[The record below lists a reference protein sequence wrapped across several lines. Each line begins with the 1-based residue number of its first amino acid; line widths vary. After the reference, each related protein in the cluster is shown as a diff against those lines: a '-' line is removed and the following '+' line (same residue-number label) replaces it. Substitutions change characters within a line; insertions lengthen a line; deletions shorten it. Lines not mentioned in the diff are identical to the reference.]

1 MTTTFFLLLALF
13 VLLLLLLPLPLLLL
27 LFIRST
33 LPGAARFLPAFLIEG
48 GAAPSFSD
56 SADGS
61 GVLCTRTTRTGVS
74 TPQGADTDR
83 EEENP
88 PRVENTTAG

>member
-13 VLLLLLLPLPLLLL
+13 VLLLL

-56 SADGS
+56 STDGS

-83 EEENP
+83 EEDP